1 RTSPGSRWRR
11 AASRTTGRCR
21 TYWWTGGC
29 PWRPSPPTPRR
40 RSTWCATTCPKGHR
54 ARGRRWAPDG
64 FGPRPRRVRVRDRP
78 TSDRGGAMSAQL
90 RGKRVA
96 VMVANEGVEQV
107 ELTRPWDALVEAGA
121 EPVPSVR
128 TDIVNA
134 GGEWVDRE
142 VVVDD
147 SGPNTI
153 VSSRKPDDL
162 PAFCDAMVDA
172 FAKVPSAA

>member
-1 RTSPGSRWRR
+1 
-11 AASRTTGRCR
+11 
-21 TYWWTGGC
+21 
-29 PWRPSPPTPRR
+29 
-40 RSTWCATTCPKGHR
+40 
-54 ARGRRWAPDG
+54 
-64 FGPRPRRVRVRDRP
+64 
-78 TSDRGGAMSAQL
+78 MSAQL